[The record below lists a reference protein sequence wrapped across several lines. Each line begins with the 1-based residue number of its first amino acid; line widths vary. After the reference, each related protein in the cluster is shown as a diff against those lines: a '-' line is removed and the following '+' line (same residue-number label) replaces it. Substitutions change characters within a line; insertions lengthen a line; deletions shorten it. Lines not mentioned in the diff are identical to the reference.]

1 MKIILQENV
10 ANVGKVG
17 DQVNVKAGFARNF
30 LLPQQ
35 KAVLATPANLADF
48 EARRA
53 DFEKAAEE
61 KLAQAEQRAEAIAKL
76 SVSIESLAS
85 DEGKL
90 FGSIGPREVADA
102 IVAAGCDT
110 VEKREVVMADGPIRH
125 VGEHAVLI
133 SLHSEVSFELTL
145 TVTAKSAS

>member
-53 DFEKAAEE
+53 DFEKLQ
-61 KLAQAEQRAEAIAKL
+61 KKN
-76 SVSIESLAS
+76 
-85 DEGKL
+85 
-90 FGSIGPREVADA
+90 
-102 IVAAGCDT
+102 
-110 VEKREVVMADGPIRH
+110 
-125 VGEHAVLI
+125 
-133 SLHSEVSFELTL
+133 
-145 TVTAKSAS
+145 

>member
-30 LLPQQ
+30 LLPQE

-48 EARRA
+48 ETRRA

-61 KLAQAEQRAEAIAKL
+61 NLAQAKQRAEAMAKL
-76 SVSIESLAS
+76 SVHIEALSS

-102 IVAAGCDT
+102 LLAAGCEA

-125 VGEHAVLI
+125 VGEHAVLL
-133 SLHSEVSFELTL
+133 SLHSEVSFELSI
-145 TVTAKSAS
+145 TVSAKSAT